1 MELRSRGALKV
12 VWRSSRHFCV
22 LMSTESWQSPVPPKG
37 RVLMALGYRKL
48 QGRVR
53 RGSRRSRRASKEIGT
68 VVISPESEELQEP
81 AAADGNPSAP
91 WPPASSGEQ
100 RGARQG
106 SGGADPAVAAS
117 PSLGSLTQGC
127 CLVHHVSATRS
138 GLKGKEARGDEPAC
152 PLAPELPGKEGRA
165 AERSGK
171 NKRSR
176 SGARA
181 TRTASGGGARREPG
195 KDAPGGAGGA
205 GARGGVAEP
214 AESQAAAGS
223 AHPRARPRSLRTS
236 PPKRRSPL
244 GSWLLRRRRA
254 ATGGRG
260 RSRVAK
266 GSLEPVAAMPI
277 PQC

>member
-1 MELRSRGALKV
+1 M
-12 VWRSSRHFCV
+12 
-22 LMSTESWQSPVPPKG
+22 
-37 RVLMALGYRKL
+37 
-48 QGRVR
+48 
-53 RGSRRSRRASKEIGT
+53 
-68 VVISPESEELQEP
+68 EP
-81 AAADGNPSAP
+81 ARD
-91 WPPASSGEQ
+91 
-100 RGARQG
+100 RG
-106 SGGADPAVAAS
+106 GGGDPAAAAS

-171 NKRSR
+171 NKRSC

-195 KDAPGGAGGA
+195 KDAPGGAGGE

-244 GSWLLRRRRA
+244 ESWLLRRRRV

-260 RSRVAK
+260 GLSRVAK